1 MLPPDSDAPRRPELN
16 AASSAALDAVL
27 DAASDVLVNDGFDAV
42 TFRRVASQSGLDQAA
57 VHKLF
62 DSTEQLLVAMLNRE
76 YSGMF
81 RVIVDNIERDPLGGL
96 MSRIYRYVF
105 HAVYERPLARTLY
118 LMDRDGLNRIMRATH
133 GFAYIPQLGI
143 RADFIDQMKDAGVV
157 RLDAD
162 SAAVSAVVS
171 AVAAGTALTAP
182 HIELDDIIEGLCL
195 LLESGVDADVADSTA
210 GKKVFLDY
218 AASLADGAGKEPV

>member
-1 MLPPDSDAPRRPELN
+1 MSTPDHAPVGSPH
-16 AASSAALDAVL
+16 LDAVL
-27 DAASDVLVNDGFDAV
+27 DAASDLLVNDGFDAV
-42 TFRRVASQSGLDQAA
+42 TFRRIASQSSVDEAD
-57 VHKLF
+57 VHDLF
-62 DSTEQLLVAMLNRE
+62 ESTEQLLIAMLNRE

-143 RADFIDQMKDAGVV
+143 RAEFIDNMKEAGVV
-157 RLDAD
+157 RSDVS

-171 AVAAGTALTAP
+171 AVAAGTALNAP
-182 HIELDDIIEGLCL
+182 HIELDDIVEGLGV
-195 LLESGVDADVADSTA
+195 LLERAAAADIADSTA

-218 AASLADGAGKEPV
+218 AASLADGAGKE

>member
-1 MLPPDSDAPRRPELN
+1 MVASDPAPIGHPDSDAL
-16 AASSAALDAVL
+16 L
-27 DAASDVLVNDGFDAV
+27 DAASDLLVNDGFDAV
-42 TFRRVASQSGLDQAA
+42 TFRHVASRAGVDESA
-57 VHKLF
+57 VCATF
-62 DSTEQLLVAMLNRE
+62 DSTEELLVAMLNRE
-76 YSGMF
+76 YSAMF
-81 RVIVDNIERDPLGGL
+81 RVLVDNIERDPLGGL

-133 GFAYIPQLGI
+133 GMAYIPQLSI
-143 RADFIDQMKDAGVV
+143 RAGFIDRMKAVGIV
-157 RLDAD
+157 RADVD

-195 LLESGVDADVADSTA
+195 LLEQGVDADVVDSTA
-210 GKKVFLDY
+210 GKAVFLDY
-218 AASLADGAGKEPV
+218 AASLADGTEGEL